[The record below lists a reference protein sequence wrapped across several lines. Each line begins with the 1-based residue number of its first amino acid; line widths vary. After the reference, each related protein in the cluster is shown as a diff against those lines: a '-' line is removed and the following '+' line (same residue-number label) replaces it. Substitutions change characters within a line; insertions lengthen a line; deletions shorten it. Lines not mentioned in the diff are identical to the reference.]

1 MDNNLISNQ
10 LENISPNDSNNNS
23 ETQNI
28 NNNNETPSETQN
40 VNNNNN
46 NNVSLED
53 KTFVYLNVGQ
63 WGYISGFFNFFSVVV
78 QMYKTLQT
86 KKTKAFSMGFI
97 SLMTFLNFIYF
108 IIGLLTENHGMTFAC
123 LIFVIYN
130 MTIVYFYYFGN
141 KK

>member
-10 LENISPNDSNNNS
+10 LENISPNDSNNNANI
-23 ETQNI
+23 ENI
-28 NNNNETPSETQN
+28 NKTPSETEN
-40 VNNNNN
+40 VNNN
-46 NNVSLED
+46 NNVSLKD

-63 WGYISGFFNFFSVVV
+63 WGYISGFFNFFSVIV